1 MKNIFKEGYSRYV
14 FVLPYIV
21 IKIPSFR
28 SYIRFLKGV
37 YNNQSQWNIYRR
49 LKNKTDFLCPVYF
62 NLFGLILIMPVTKL
76 MYDGEDGIDENWL
89 DRQLIIDE
97 DNKIPAETKI
107 ESYGWLNNKLVV
119 FDYHE

>member
-1 MKNIFKEGYSRYV
+1 MFREGYSRWV
-14 FVLPYIV
+14 FILPYVV

-62 NLFGLILIMPVTKL
+62 NLFGLMLIMPVTKL
-76 MYDGEDGIDENWL
+76 MYEGEDGIDEKWL
-89 DRQLIIDE
+89 DKQLMIDE
-97 DNKIPAETKI
+97 NNKIPAETKI
-107 ESYGWLNNKLVV
+107 DSYGWYKNKLVV
-119 FDYHE
+119 FDYHD